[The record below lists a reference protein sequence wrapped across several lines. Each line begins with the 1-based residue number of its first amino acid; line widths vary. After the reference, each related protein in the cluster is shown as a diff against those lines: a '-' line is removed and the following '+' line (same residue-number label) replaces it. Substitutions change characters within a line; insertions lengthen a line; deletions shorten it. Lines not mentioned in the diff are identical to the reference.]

1 MDPIKR
7 QYININL
14 ASLCNNTKN
23 LPSLDIH
30 IRIKIKSDGNHIIHE
45 IHFRLL
51 NDKVFFPYD
60 SSKYDAQI
68 NNLLVKMLINCI
80 TNRILKYLQK
90 VVLILLII
98 PSYYHLDLLM
108 FFDSIL

>member
-68 NNLLVKMLINCI
+68 NNLLVKNADKLHNKSYTKISPKI
-80 TNRILKYLQK
+80 AYHSF
-90 VVLILLII
+90 LL
-98 PSYYHLDLLM
+98 SSR
-108 FFDSIL
+108 SIDVF